1 MRLRIL
7 FNFVTALFVLTS
19 VSDIITEG
27 EGGWV
32 LPPYFQVVVKF
43 HVPLLASTD

>member
-19 VSDIITEG
+19 VSDITEG